1 VSGVCVGPFML
12 VCWAAVA
19 VGALYPALGKS
30 RVVPYCAMV
39 LWLVG
44 VASTIAARA
53 CLTVASAGSR
63 SVGEQFAHQ
72 LGRPSYNRGVAR
84 SKPVWASHGRRA
96 GNSRARH
103 RKVGKRL
110 TYGRAAGRGTAGR
123 ARAYGGFGE
132 IVVRGVGM
140 RPAFEDG
147 GLDVRIEGT
156 GASGGSEG

>member
-1 VSGVCVGPFML
+1 MSGVCVGPFML

-30 RVVPYCAMV
+30 RVVPYCQWSSGSSAWRPRLLPRV
-39 LWLVG
+39 PHCCECGKSLSRRAVRP
-44 VASTIAARA
+44 STRAA
-53 CLTVASAGSR
+53 
-63 SVGEQFAHQ
+63 
-72 LGRPSYNRGVAR
+72 SYNRGVAR
-84 SKPVWASHGRRA
+84 SKPVWVSHGRRA